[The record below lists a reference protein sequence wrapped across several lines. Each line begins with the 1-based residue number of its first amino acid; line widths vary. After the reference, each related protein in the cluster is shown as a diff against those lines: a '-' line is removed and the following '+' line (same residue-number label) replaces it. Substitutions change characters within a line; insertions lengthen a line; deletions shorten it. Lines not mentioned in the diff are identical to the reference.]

1 MHCPALVRCH
11 FPYSIDETPG
21 DTSTRGLRHVHS
33 KPEALSHR
41 NAAGESMK
49 FVVTT
54 IVIAALAGIGAY
66 FSWANNKMLSVILAF
81 VTLIAGLIG
90 MIGAFVLAVAGIFK
104 ILPILLFIL
113 GVWLVFRNVKSND
126 EVV

>member
-1 MHCPALVRCH
+1 
-11 FPYSIDETPG
+11 
-21 DTSTRGLRHVHS
+21 
-33 KPEALSHR
+33 
-41 NAAGESMK
+41 MK

-90 MIGAFVLAVAGIFK
+90 IIGAFVLAVAGIFK

-113 GVWLVFRNVKSND
+113 GVWLVFRNAKSND